1 MFENRIK
8 TMEQIEQLLNVM
20 FSGREVL
27 NFEMFTTII
36 QTEVSDL
43 LVNVSFLVMFRC

>member
-8 TMEQIEQLLNVM
+8 TMEQIEQLMNVV

-27 NFEMFTTII
+27 TYEMFANIT

-43 LVNVSFLVMFRC
+43 LVNMLGVI